1 MKKWFP
7 LLILSFALIGFVAY
21 NQANKIVTN
30 YLAELDATIEN
41 ISKKHNNLVSDLEN
55 NVQVLEKQIKDITT
69 LDTKISELSKTIW
82 KPVIS
87 VRAVPINKDTPP
99 EILRMMP
106 GTGGGTGFF
115 FKQEGDEYYIV
126 TNLHVI
132 QGYLNDQ
139 KNKKPKLKLSVI
151 TGVVPWEY
159 EAEYV
164 GSDPI
169 TDLAILKIKTK
180 EDEKFNVVE
189 FVGKGEVTVGTQ
201 VVTVGHGLNLFW
213 TITTGIVTGV
223 NRIEAMPLNFM
234 LQHDAVINMGNS
246 GGPVFNLDGKVIGV
260 NTLILS
266 PRSRT
271 MNAGWDG
278 IAFAVNAWQALRS
291 AEAILKDGK
300 VTYPNYDFKVR
311 LATLE
316 EIKAIGDN
324 FEERTYAILNG
335 IEEDTEA
342 YKAGLRNGDIVYAV
356 DEYEVYSPVSLMSA
370 VMAYHIGDIVT
381 IKVKRGDELLEF
393 EYELLELKL

>member
-1 MKKWFP
+1 MKKWVP
-7 LLILSFALIGFVAY
+7 LIVLSFALIGFVAY

-69 LDTKISELSKTIW
+69 LDTKIYELSETIW

-115 FKQEGDEYYIV
+115 FKQEGDEYYII

-151 TGVVPWEY
+151 TGIVPWEY

-180 EDEKFNVVE
+180 E
-189 FVGKGEVTVGTQ
+189 GR
-201 VVTVGHGLNLFW
+201 NL
-213 TITTGIVTGV
+213 
-223 NRIEAMPLNFM
+223 
-234 LQHDAVINMGNS
+234 
-246 GGPVFNLDGKVIGV
+246 
-260 NTLILS
+260 
-266 PRSRT
+266 
-271 MNAGWDG
+271 
-278 IAFAVNAWQALRS
+278 
-291 AEAILKDGK
+291 
-300 VTYPNYDFKVR
+300 
-311 LATLE
+311 
-316 EIKAIGDN
+316 
-324 FEERTYAILNG
+324 
-335 IEEDTEA
+335 
-342 YKAGLRNGDIVYAV
+342 
-356 DEYEVYSPVSLMSA
+356 
-370 VMAYHIGDIVT
+370 
-381 IKVKRGDELLEF
+381 
-393 EYELLELKL
+393 